1 MQRSLSEAMFN
12 YSISLR
18 DAKRENPFLKQIS
31 SLKHLQSRIYSEN
44 DHLLPEEQWA
54 QITCLL
60 TGYDN
65 SGEKT
70 QLYTV
75 FERRAADKLD
85 YYDWKISYLAGEEDF
100 KFINDQKLWEITFWK
115 P

>member
-1 MQRSLSEAMFN
+1 MNMQRSLSEAM
-12 YSISLR
+12 YAHTTAIR
-18 DAKRENPFLKQIS
+18 AEKRPNPFLKSINRLS
-31 SLKHLQSRIYSEN
+31 ILQSRMYSEN

-60 TGYDN
+60 DGN
-65 SGEKT
+65 NHGGERQ

-85 YYDWKISYLAGEEDF
+85 YYDWKVSLMTDEEDF
-100 KFINDQKLWEITFWK
+100 KLINDMKI
-115 P
+115 